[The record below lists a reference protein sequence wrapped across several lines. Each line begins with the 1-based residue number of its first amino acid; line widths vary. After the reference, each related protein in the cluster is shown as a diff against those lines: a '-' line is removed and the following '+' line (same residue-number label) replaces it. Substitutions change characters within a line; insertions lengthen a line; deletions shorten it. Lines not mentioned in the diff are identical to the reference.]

1 MTEITAKSIFN
12 SLKENCNVKELGI
25 YLCGG
30 GSKNLFLMD
39 LIKSK
44 LPKKWKLYT
53 TEALGIDPML
63 VETSTFTLTDLN
75 VSYCPLLTDNGLGYF
90 VSKTGE
96 QLTKVHVW
104 GCAQLSDGKCSR
116 IILPYQSFWSHDH
129 VEF

>member
-39 LIKSK
+39 LIRSK
-44 LPKKWKLYT
+44 LPEKWKLYT

-63 VETSTFTLTDLN
+63 VETSTFAWLAKQRIENRKINLRSSTNAEISL
-75 VSYCPLLTDNGLGYF
+75 
-90 VSKTGE
+90 TGE
-96 QLTKVHVW
+96 IFK
-104 GCAQLSDGKCSR
+104 G
-116 IILPYQSFWSHDH
+116 
-129 VEF
+129 